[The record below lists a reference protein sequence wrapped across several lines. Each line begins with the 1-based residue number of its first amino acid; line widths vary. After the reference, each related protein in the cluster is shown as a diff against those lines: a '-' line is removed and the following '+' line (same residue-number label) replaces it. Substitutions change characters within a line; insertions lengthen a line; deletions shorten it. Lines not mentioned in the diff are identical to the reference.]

1 MNVYPTI
8 YILPL
13 FLMLTSCGIFGSNNN
28 DGERYFEF
36 THQDEEIDYIFTAKT
51 SDPEVIQKVENQ
63 LSLPFDQ
70 RNLHINGDIERG
82 TEDHNSNWSWHLV
95 PDSWDL
101 VEISVEVCDGR
112 PQMVEDDL
120 DYWVDQ
126 VGYFCPWSA
135 RVLREV
141 EN

>member
-1 MNVYPTI
+1 MDVYRI
-8 YILPL
+8 IHILLLL
-13 FLMLTSCGIFGSNNN
+13 FLLTSCDIFSSNNN
-28 DGERYFEF
+28 DERFFEF

-63 LSLPFDQ
+63 LSLPFEQ
-70 RNLHINGDIERG
+70 RNMHINGNIERG
-82 TEDHNSNWSWHLV
+82 TEDYNSNWSWHFV
-95 PDSWDL
+95 PDIWNL

-112 PQMVEDDL
+112 PRMVEDDL

-126 VGYFCPWSA
+126 VGFFCPWSA

-141 EN
+141 DN